1 MSLVKSNNKSR
12 TPAMRSSTFM
22 NDPFFSDIMAPRWGM
37 WNRLFGEPEENM
49 DLTPAM
55 NVKEMEKEVR
65 IELAAPGL
73 QKDDFNITLED
84 GILSVSAEKE
94 NEQEEEK
101 EGFYRKEFSYNSF
114 SRSIRIPESVDEDK
128 EIEAKYL
135 DGVLRLTLHKKA
147 NQQQKKHKNI
157 KVS

>member
-12 TPAMRSSTFM
+12 TPSMRSTFM
-22 NDPFFSDIMAPRWGM
+22 NDPFFSDMMAPRWGM
-37 WNRLFGEPEENM
+37 MNRLFGEPEESM

-55 NVKEMEKEVR
+55 NIKEMDKDVQ

-73 QKDDFNITLED
+73 KKDDFEITLED
-84 GILSVSAEKE
+84 GILTISAEREDKK
-94 NEQEEEK
+94 EEEK

-114 SRSIRIPESVDEDK
+114 TRSVRIPESVDEDK
-128 EIEAKYL
+128 DVEARYM
-135 DGVLRLTLHKKA
+135 DGVLKLTLHKKP
-147 NQQQKKHKNI
+147 NQQQKKHKTI